1 MQGVRERGGASRHTA
16 RVSAAPGSVVERIKE
31 LIVREGLRP
40 GDPLPTELELT
51 DALGVSRSRVREAVK
66 TLVALDIVEVRHGF
80 GTYVGRMSLD
90 ALVQALAFRS
100 LVGPAA
106 DQRHLLL
113 DLIDVR
119 QMLET
124 SLAPVVVQ
132 QVTGEVLDALAATTQ
147 VMAAKAARGEEFR
160 EEDREFHALLVGA
173 TGNALAVQLTEAFWD
188 VHALSTAVVGPPTDL
203 VETAQAHVA
212 VVDAARA
219 GDAVALAAAIVR
231 HYDPVRRRLDAAP
244 LP

>member
-1 MQGVRERGGASRHTA
+1 MQEVRDRGGRSRHTA

-51 DALGVSRSRVREAVK
+51 EALGVSRSRVREAVK

-100 LVGPAA
+100 LVGPAS

-124 SLAPVVVQ
+124 SLAPVVVGR
-132 QVTGEVLDALAATTQ
+132 VTDEVLAALAATAAAMT
-147 VMAAKAARGEEFR
+147 AKAARGEEFR
-160 EEDREFHALLVGA
+160 DEDREFHALLVGT

-188 VHALSTAVVGPPTDL
+188 VHALSTSLVGPPTDL

-219 GDAVALAAAIVR
+219 GDPAALAEAIVR
-231 HYDPVRRRLDAAP
+231 HYDPVRRRLDVTALA
-244 LP
+244 